1 MLKRIVF
8 PLDQRFL
15 RGPDGVRY
23 SDRGVLPWERYLA
36 FAEAITVVSRPSSEV
51 QSTENLSVASHP
63 QVSFL
68 EVPNLS
74 HPLERL
80 RNYRTVERTVR
91 EALEGADALV
101 ARLPGETA
109 SIAVRQ
115 AEKMGIPHA
124 VEVVACTWDA
134 LWNYGN
140 WQGKAWA
147 PYSWWRTRRLVR
159 RAPFVL
165 YVTSEFLQR
174 RYPSAGRTAAVSD
187 VEVPQ
192 LDPAVLER
200 RLARIASSPRP
211 FVIGTIGALYVRYKG
226 FETAF
231 AAIASVRERLP
242 PVELRILGAGD
253 PGLWRDAIARAGLE
267 DVVVFS
273 GTRRPGAEV
282 AHWLDEIDLYIQ
294 PSFQEGLPRAVVEAL
309 ARACPVIGSTA
320 GGIPELV
327 AEDAVHAPGDVDAL
341 ARLLA
346 DHVPDRAWHERD
358 ARRSFEL
365 ARRYEAPVLD
375 AARAAFYEEF
385 TAAASR

>member
-1 MLKRIVF
+1 MLRRIVF
-8 PLDQRFL
+8 PLDQRFR
-15 RGPDGVRY
+15 RGADGLLY
-23 SDRGVLPWERYLA
+23 SDRGVLPWDRYLA
-36 FAEAITVVSRPSSEV
+36 FAQEITVVSRPSEPAD
-51 QSTENLSVASHP
+51 STEHLSLASHP

-74 HPLERL
+74 HPLARL
-80 RNYRTVERTVR
+80 ANYRTVARTVR
-91 EALEGADALV
+91 GALADADAVV

-109 SIAVRQ
+109 SVAIGL
-115 AEKMGIPHA
+115 AERMRIPYA

-159 RAPFVL
+159 GAPFVL
-165 YVTSEFLQR
+165 YVTREFLQR
-174 RYPSAGRTAAVSD
+174 RYPSNGRTAAVSD
-187 VEVPQ
+187 VEVPE
-192 LDPAVLER
+192 LDPDVLRR
-200 RLARIASSPRP
+200 RLTRIASRPRP
-211 FVIGTIGALYVRYKG
+211 FVIGTIGALSVRYKG

-231 AAIASVRERLP
+231 AALADVRSRLP
-242 PVELRILGAGD
+242 ELQFRILGAGD
-253 PGLWRDAIARAGLE
+253 PGLWREEVERRGLD

-273 GTRRPGAEV
+273 GTRRPGADV
-282 AHWLDEIDLYIQ
+282 AAWLDDVDLYVQ

-309 ARACPVIGSTA
+309 ARACPVLGSTA

-327 AEDAVHAPGDVDAL
+327 AADSLHAPGDVAGL

-346 DHVPDRAWHERD
+346 ARVADRDWQERE

-365 ARRYEAPVLD
+365 AQTYEATTLD
-375 AARAAFYEEF
+375 AARTRFYEAFVE
-385 TAAASR
+385 TVSR